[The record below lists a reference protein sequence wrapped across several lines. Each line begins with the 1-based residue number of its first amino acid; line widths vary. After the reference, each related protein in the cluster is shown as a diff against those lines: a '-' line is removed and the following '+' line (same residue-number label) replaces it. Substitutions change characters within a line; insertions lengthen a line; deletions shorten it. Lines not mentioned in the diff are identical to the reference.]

1 MPSEA
6 KGRLLLLLDG
16 LYPCFVGGG
25 GAENQV
31 RTLAKAFTERG
42 VEVTVVVP
50 MLDVGV
56 QKKFDSLDG
65 IAVYRVPYPKIPV
78 FGGIIL
84 YIRLFLYLLSTKEQ
98 YDVVHAHIAN
108 HMAATACLASR
119 FTKRKT
125 IVKLTGWLEIANGIL
140 SDAHQK
146 SFVVR
151 WMSAQFKRASVLQA
165 ISQEI
170 VDLLIRFEFDAD
182 KVKLIPNAVDTNR
195 FTATDLSQKREQRLQ
210 KNMNYP
216 FIGVFVGRLVAEK
229 CIDDLIQAWS
239 RAFSE
244 LDAHLVIVG
253 GGPLELELKALAAQQ
268 VVSEKIHFVGGSERV
283 EEYLSLASV
292 GLLPSRFEGLS
303 NTLLEYMACG
313 LPVIGSRVSG
323 TQDLVDEKKNG
334 LLIEPGNVDELTAAL
349 EWMHSRSEQESS
361 QLSVNAR
368 NKVVE
373 YAGID
378 SVVDQLLQVY
388 SFATENT
395 LNPGVNDAV
404 SRS

>member
-1 MPSEA
+1 MGSEA

-31 RTLAKAFTERG
+31 RTLAKAFAKRG
-42 VEVTVVVP
+42 IDVTVVVP

-56 QKKFDSLDG
+56 QKQYDSLDG
-65 IAVYRVPYPKIPV
+65 TAVYRVPYPKIPV

-84 YIRLFLYLLSTKEQ
+84 YARLFLYLLRTKNN

-140 SDAHQK
+140 SEAHQN
-146 SFVVR
+146 SLVVR
-151 WMSAQFKRASVLQA
+151 WMSAQFKQASVLQA

-170 VDLLIRFEFDAD
+170 VDLLIRFEFDRD

-195 FTATDLSQKREQRLQ
+195 FTAIGLELKQEQRSRQ
-210 KNMNYP
+210 AMNYP

-229 CIDDLIQAWS
+229 CIDDLIKAWTQAF
-239 RAFSE
+239 AE

-253 GGPLELELKALAAQQ
+253 GGPLETELKALASDQ
-268 VVSEKIHFVGGSERV
+268 VVREKIHFVGGSERV
-283 EEYLSLASV
+283 EEYLSIADV

-313 LPVIGSRVSG
+313 LPVVGSRVSG
-323 TQDLVDEKKNG
+323 TQDLIDEKKNG
-334 LLIEPGNVDELTAAL
+334 VLIEPGNVNELTAAL
-349 EWMHSRSEQESS
+349 EWVYSRSEQESQELS
-361 QLSVNAR
+361 QNAR
-368 NKVVE
+368 NKVLQ

-388 SFATENT
+388 SFT
-395 LNPGVNDAV
+395 NDDVSVPRVKEAV
-404 SRS
+404 SGS

>member
-1 MPSEA
+1 MRRDA

-31 RTLAKAFTERG
+31 RTLAKAFTDRG

-56 QKKFDSLDG
+56 QKQYDSLDG

-84 YIRLFLYLLSTKEQ
+84 YIRLFLYLLRTKKQ

-140 SDAHQK
+140 SEAHQK
-146 SFVVR
+146 SLLVR
-151 WMSAQFKRASVLQA
+151 WMSAQFKQASYLQA

-170 VDLLIRFEFDAD
+170 VDLLIRFDFDAD
-182 KVKLIPNAVDTNR
+182 KVKLIPNAVDTKR
-195 FTATDLSQKREQRLQ
+195 FTAIDPAQKQAQRLLR
-210 KNMNYP
+210 NMNYS

-229 CIDDLIQAWS
+229 CIDDLIKAWS
-239 RAFSE
+239 MAFAES
-244 LDAHLVIVG
+244 DAHLVIVG
-253 GGPLELELKALAAQQ
+253 GGPLELELKALAADQ

-283 EEYLSLASV
+283 EEYLSIANV

-323 TQDLVDEKKNG
+323 TQDLVDGKKNG
-334 LLIEPGNVDELTAAL
+334 VLIEPGNIAELTAAL
-349 EWMHSRSEQESS
+349 EWIYSRSAQESLA
-361 QLSVNAR
+361 LSLNAR
-368 NKVVE
+368 NSVVQ

-378 SVVDQLLQVY
+378 SVVDQLLKVY
-388 SFATENT
+388 SFTTKDASISAVEE
-395 LNPGVNDAV
+395 AV
-404 SRS
+404 SSS